1 MCVFVHAYMCVCVL
15 RTEEMTNVK
24 KTFSLKAKERDYIEC
39 LGTNMEIL
47 KWILKKGTVG
57 CEWIHV
63 V

>member
-1 MCVFVHAYMCVCVL
+1 MCVCVL